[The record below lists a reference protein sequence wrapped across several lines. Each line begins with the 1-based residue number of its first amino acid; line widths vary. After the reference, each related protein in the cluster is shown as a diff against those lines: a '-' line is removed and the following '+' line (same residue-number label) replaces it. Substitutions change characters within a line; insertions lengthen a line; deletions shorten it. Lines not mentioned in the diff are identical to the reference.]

1 MFSDIIIVGG
11 GAAGLMAAAGA
22 LESEKGVSVTILE
35 KMPRPGRKIVITGKG
50 RCNITNVKPWNDF
63 SVHIRSKSNFLRPAF
78 YNFPPEKLME
88 SFKKQGLDI
97 VVERGDRA
105 FPASN
110 RAIDVVDI
118 LVQKAK
124 SLGCKMETDCEV
136 TSIKADEEKGF
147 ILTSSKGDFSCSKLI
162 VATGGLSYPTTGCT
176 GDGYNWAK
184 HFGHS
189 LKPCFPS
196 LTALVPKG
204 YKSGKPENNG
214 HIDRKL
220 PLSEAAKSLYG
231 VNIKNVGL
239 TLFINGNEA
248 QYEMGDI
255 DFTDCGLEGPAGF
268 NISRNCV
275 KAIINGSKARISLD
289 MKPGVAEKELRE
301 RIISLWED
309 IGRDERS
316 LRLSEKERLR
326 VLLGKLLPWNL
337 ISGFV
342 NWNKEIFI
350 NKKADIDAL
359 VKALKHWSI
368 DIEGY
373 VGYERCVVTAGG
385 VSTDEIFQK
394 TMESRL
400 IKGLYF
406 CGEVLDIDADTG
418 GYNLQAAFST
428 GYLAGLSAATSCIKT
443 EETQ

>member
-22 LESEKGVSVTILE
+22 LEAGKGVSVTILE

-50 RCNITNVKPWNDF
+50 RCNISNVKPWNEF
-63 SVHIRSKSNFLRPAF
+63 SGHIRSKSNFLRPAF

-88 SFKKQGLDI
+88 TFKRQGLEI

-105 FPASN
+105 FPASS
-110 RAIDVVDI
+110 RALDVVDT
-118 LVQKAK
+118 LVKRAR
-124 SLGCKMETDCEV
+124 SLGCKIETDCEV
-136 TSIKADEEKGF
+136 LNIEADGEKGF
-147 ILTSSKGDFSCSKLI
+147 VLTSSKGDFSCKKLI

-176 GDGYNWAK
+176 GDGYTWAK
-184 HFGHS
+184 HLGHS

-204 YKSGKPENNG
+204 YKAGKPENNG

-220 PLSEAAKSLYG
+220 PLSESGRFLYG

-239 TLFINGNEA
+239 TLFINNNEA
-248 QYEMGDI
+248 QNEIGDI

-275 KAIINGSKARISLD
+275 KAIINGSKTRVVVD
-289 MKPGVAEKELRE
+289 MKPGVSEKELRE
-301 RIISLWED
+301 RIIFLWED
-309 IGRDERS
+309 IGMDERS
-316 LRLSEKERLR
+316 LRLSEKEKLR
-326 VLLGKLLPWNL
+326 ILLGKLLPWNL

-342 NWNKEIFI
+342 HWNKDVFT
-350 NKKADIDAL
+350 NKKADINAL
-359 VKALKHWSI
+359 VKALKHWHI

-385 VSTDEIFQK
+385 VSTDEIFPK

-400 IKGLYF
+400 CQGLYF

-428 GYLAGLSAATSCIKT
+428 GYLAGLSAAASLKK
-443 EETQ
+443 